1 MDPNFTPG
9 SDEYEQ
15 QLFQEQQDF
24 LYSVLISS
32 LKTDFS
38 EALVKDHEG
47 DAQLILELLH
57 EHHTGNSQYSRSEIN
72 RITKYL
78 TNIKLDDTWR
88 GTNESFLMHYND
100 QLHLLDSLVDSDE
113 KLPDNTRVTF
123 LESAV
128 ESVPDLRRVKITDNV
143 LQAQLDSTRPISYR
157 SYFDLLKDA
166 AFHLD
171 QAAKR
176 GNKVRRTNVHFSG
189 PHDEDDWT
197 RTVYSGA
204 CEQIPH
210 DIPQPLGKH
219 VQTTHYVDANLH
231 HDLATGKAVTAA
243 LHFLNQTPIDA
254 YTKRQSTVETAT
266 YGSEFVAARTAVD
279 QIIDIR
285 TTLRYLGV
293 PIRDKSY
300 MFGDNKSVVTSS
312 TIPNS
317 TISKR
322 HHLASYHR
330 VREAIAAKFISFHW
344 KDGKSNPA
352 DILSKH
358 WEFATVWPLLKPI
371 LFWRG
376 ETATQLKG
384 SDRIPSTTPGAEP
397 PRDAKDSGSARSH
410 STHLETS
417 SSDRP

>member
-1 MDPNFTPG
+1 M
-9 SDEYEQ
+9 
-15 QLFQEQQDF
+15 
-24 LYSVLISS
+24 
-32 LKTDFS
+32 
-38 EALVKDHEG
+38 
-47 DAQLILELLH
+47 
-57 EHHTGNSQYSRSEIN
+57 
-72 RITKYL
+72 
-78 TNIKLDDTWR
+78 
-88 GTNESFLMHYND
+88 
-100 QLHLLDSLVDSDE
+100 
-113 KLPDNTRVTF
+113 
-123 LESAV
+123 
-128 ESVPDLRRVKITDNV
+128 
-143 LQAQLDSTRPISYR
+143 
-157 SYFDLLKDA
+157 
-166 AFHLD
+166 
-171 QAAKR
+171 
-176 GNKVRRTNVHFSG
+176 
-189 PHDEDDWT
+189 
-197 RTVYSGA
+197 
-204 CEQIPH
+204 
-210 DIPQPLGKH
+210 
-219 VQTTHYVDANLH
+219 DANLH
-231 HDLATGKAVTAA
+231 HDLATGKAVTAV

-300 MFGDNKSVVTSS
+300 MFGDNRSVVTSS

-330 VREAIAAKFISFHW
+330 VREAIAAKYISFHW
-344 KDGKSNPA
+344 KDDESNPA

-358 WEFATVWPLLKPI
+358 WEFATMWPMLKPI

-376 ETATQLKG
+376 KTATQLNG

-410 STHLETS
+410 STHLEAS